1 MAKNKIKIVWNL
13 TKMWKKIKR
22 EKSITIFHFLGGKFV
37 KFQEKNI
44 ENFSPDLDSDFS
56 LVAFEKLF
64 G

>member
-1 MAKNKIKIVWNL
+1 
-13 TKMWKKIKR
+13 MWKKIKR